1 MTTPDIDALV
11 GNRMDE
17 AAADDLLRSTGV
29 GVLSLARDGEA
40 YGVPISFGYDGGDR
54 LYFVLVGFGE
64 ESRKAAFAADTV
76 RASFATYDVVGR
88 HDWRSVVVAG
98 PLEPVAAA
106 DRERAREA
114 LGDNAWYPSLFST
127 ADPMRDVALWSLR
140 VEEKTGLRSE
150 SGSGSGSA

>member
-40 YGVPISFGYDGGDR
+40 YGVPVSFGYDGGDR
-54 LYFVLVGFGE
+54 LYFVFVGFGE
-64 ESRKAAFAADTV
+64 ESRKTAFAADTE

-88 HDWRSVVVAG
+88 DDWRSVVVAG
-98 PLEPVAAA
+98 PLERVAAA
-106 DRERAREA
+106 DRERARDA

-150 SGSGSGSA
+150 SGSGSA